1 MNERTKERTNERNRV
16 LCAAQLYLMMVY
28 QKLEA
33 VPKATTIMFTF
44 TAMTLLLY
52 TYRNA
57 VIHSCM
63 YSISRIRSLV
73 HTIKCTQLSV

>member
-33 VPKATTIMFTF
+33 VPKATTIVFIF
-44 TAMTLLLY
+44 TAMTLLLEH
-52 TYRNA
+52 TIDS
-57 VIHSCM
+57 VIVFFSRI
-63 YSISRIRSLV
+63 YSII
-73 HTIKCTQLSV
+73 